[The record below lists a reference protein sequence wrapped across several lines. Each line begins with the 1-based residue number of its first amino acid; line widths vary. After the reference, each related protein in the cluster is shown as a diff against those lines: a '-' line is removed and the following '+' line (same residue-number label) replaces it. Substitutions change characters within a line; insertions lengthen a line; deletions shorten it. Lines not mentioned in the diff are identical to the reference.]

1 MKHFLKMADL
11 SCDEI
16 ISILDLADEL
26 KDKKRRKIPHKYLQD
41 KYNRQA

>member
-26 KDKKRRKIPHKYLQD
+26 KDKKRRKSLTNICRISPSG
-41 KYNRQA
+41 